1 MGFSGPETG
10 LWLLAIS
17 MTSLLEKLPATIV
30 LGVLATVFLVTCRK
44 HSSARVRL
52 WMWGWGFIL
61 AHFAIRLLAEV
72 GGIPLALS
80 AGLDLTLL
88 GFSGIAFAISVSPV
102 AEVPHERKKL
112 SLLLGTPIAILSF
125 VLATGGG
132 LVWLSAV
139 AFAVMYFGSIALF
152 VRFGWRS
159 STKVWA
165 LYSGLAVSA
174 VWSIWQGQ
182 RGNLEGAVELA
193 LLWLFL
199 LAAILVARVYSR
211 PTCAVVVTTLGFA
224 GWASVWGIAVF
235 LPSVVDRMGQFSEFW
250 NVPKYILAFGM
261 ILLLLEDEKYTVEA
275 ARSREIALN
284 QQMESFAEV
293 TSRLLAGESVATL
306 CDHIAKMVTEVTTFS
321 RIVITLADEQQKL
334 HVAGSSGIPAQD
346 LAKISKTVVRIN
358 PEQIAAL
365 EPQARK
371 ISRSFICSRK
381 QMEQFGTV
389 PGVNNYEDN
398 EHWQT
403 GDELLVPIRS
413 QRGASVGFFV
423 LDEPRDVKRVTI
435 PEISKLELLAN
446 DLGVAI
452 DRAYLQRE
460 LVRSEKLA
468 GMGQLVAGVAHE
480 LNNPL
485 TAVLGYAE
493 MMIETAPD
501 AEVRNQV
508 SVIQRESLR
517 MKRIIENLVRFAK
530 RDRAESRLLSVNSAL
545 QEAVKIWTYQA
556 RSRGVQLEV
565 EIEKDLPMIRFDENQ
580 LKQVFLNLTGN
591 AFEAVEGSEEPRV
604 AVACKQYNG
613 YVTLSVCDSGEGFA
627 DPDRVFD
634 PFFNTKGVGKGPGLG
649 LSVCYGIVKQHGGEI
664 RACNVSPRGGCIL
677 VELPAVQQE
686 LALVAGE

>member
-1 MGFSGPETG
+1 
-10 LWLLAIS
+10 
-17 MTSLLEKLPATIV
+17 MTSLLQKLPATIV

-52 WMWGWGFIL
+52 WMWGWGYIL

-72 GGIPLALS
+72 GGVSLAVS
-80 AGLDLTLL
+80 TGIDLTLL

-112 SLLLGTPIAILSF
+112 SLILGTPIAALSF
-125 VLATGGG
+125 VLAGGG
-132 LVWLSAV
+132 RLVWLAAL

-152 VRFGWRS
+152 VRLGWRS
-159 STKVWA
+159 SIKVWA
-165 LYSGLAVSA
+165 LYAGLAVSA
-174 VWSIWQGQ
+174 IWSIWQGQ
-182 RGNLEGAVELA
+182 RGSLERPVELV

-211 PTCAVVVTTLGFA
+211 PTIAVITTTLGFA
-224 GWASVWGIAVF
+224 GWATVWGIAAF
-235 LPSVVDRMGQFSEFW
+235 LPSVVDRVGQFSEFW
-250 NVPKYILAFGM
+250 NVPKYVLAFGM
-261 ILLLLEDEKYTVEA
+261 VLLLLEDEKYTVEA
-275 ARSREIALN
+275 SRSREIALN

-306 CDHIAKMVTEVTTFS
+306 CDHIAQMVTHVTTFS
-321 RIVITLADEQQKL
+321 RIAIMLADEQQKL

-346 LAKISKTVVRIN
+346 LTKITKTVARIK
-358 PEQIAAL
+358 PEEFAAL
-365 EPQARK
+365 EPQGRR

-381 QMEQFGTV
+381 QMEQFGVV
-389 PGVNNYEDN
+389 PGVNNYEAN
-398 EHWQT
+398 EFWQS

-413 QRGASVGFFV
+413 PRGASVGFFV
-423 LDEPRDVKRVTI
+423 LDEPRDVKRVTS
-435 PEISKLELLAN
+435 PETSKLELLAN

-452 DRAYLQRE
+452 ERAYLQRE

-493 MMIETAPD
+493 ILIETAPD
-501 AEVRNQV
+501 AEVRNQAT
-508 SVIQRESLR
+508 VIQRESLR

-530 RDRAESRLLSVNSAL
+530 RDRAESRLLSINSAL
-545 QEAVKIWTYQA
+545 QETLKIWTYQA

-565 EIEKDLPMIRFDENQ
+565 EIEKDLPMVRFDENQ
-580 LKQVFLNLTGN
+580 LKQVFLNLMGN
-591 AFEAVEGSEEPRV
+591 AFEAVEGSDDRQV
-604 AVACKQYNG
+604 TVQCKQHNG
-613 YVTLSVCDSGEGFA
+613 SVTFSVRDSGEGFQ

-634 PFFNTKGVGKGPGLG
+634 PFFSAKVGKGPGLG

-664 RACNVSPRGGCIL
+664 RACNVSPRGGCI
-677 VELPAVQQE
+677 VIELPVVQQE